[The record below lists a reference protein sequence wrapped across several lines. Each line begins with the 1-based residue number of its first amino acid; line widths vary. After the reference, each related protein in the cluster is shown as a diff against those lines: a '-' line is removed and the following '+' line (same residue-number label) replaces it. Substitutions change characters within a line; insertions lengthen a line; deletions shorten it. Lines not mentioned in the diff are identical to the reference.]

1 MAITQSIYK
10 FGFLDR
16 AGQVHKHSSI
26 MPAKQF
32 YLLGEPVSSAR
43 NIDVDP
49 TSDLDGLKDL
59 IAAHFAIVE
68 SSGKLE
74 GNFFF
79 IILGLND

>member
-1 MAITQSIYK
+1 
-10 FGFLDR
+10 
-16 AGQVHKHSSI
+16 

-49 TSDLDGLKDL
+49 KSDLGGLKDL

-68 SSGKLE
+68 SSGIFQVVYSPNP
-74 GNFFF
+74 GY
-79 IILGLND
+79 

>member
-1 MAITQSIYK
+1 
-10 FGFLDR
+10 
-16 AGQVHKHSSI
+16 

-49 TSDLDGLKDL
+49 KSDLGGLKDL

-68 SSGKLE
+68 SSGMFE
-74 GNFFF
+74 AISSSNPGY
-79 IILGLND
+79 